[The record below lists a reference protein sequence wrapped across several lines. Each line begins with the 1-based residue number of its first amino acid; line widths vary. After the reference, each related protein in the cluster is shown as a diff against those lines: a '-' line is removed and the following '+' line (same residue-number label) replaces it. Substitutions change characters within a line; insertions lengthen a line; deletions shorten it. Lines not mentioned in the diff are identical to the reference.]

1 MSMINKKFAGLN
13 KRFARSYESRE
24 DRKVSTI
31 KALNFKKI
39 GGVEFYKP
47 EEGSNAIDIIP
58 YEIKTKNHPLV
69 RTGEAQ
75 IGEWDYLLDYF
86 VHKNVGAGNAQV
98 VCLKNTFGK
107 PCPICEQMAKF
118 RKDGKDN
125 EAKALKP
132 SRRVCYNVI
141 DPKDGKVKIFDT
153 SHYLFEK
160 ELIEE
165 ARDGG
170 NGEYVM
176 FSHPENGK
184 TVSFRAVMEKA
195 PTGEYLKFK
204 GFKFLDRDPIPEE
217 KLEKAVSLDEAI
229 TVPTYDEVERLFF
242 NADDVEE
249 SVEENDIDT
258 EEVKEVVR
266 GAEPKVVETPTEIKK
281 TKKEEKSDNPCPC
294 GHTFGIDA
302 NVFDEC
308 DDCDMWDKCCKAKN
322 KG

>member
-1 MSMINKKFAGLN
+1 MINKKFAGLN
-13 KRFARSYESRE
+13 KRFERSYESR
-24 DRKVSTI
+24 DDKKRAVV

-39 GGVEFYKP
+39 GNVEFYKP
-47 EEGSNAIDIIP
+47 EEGNNAIDILP

-86 VHKNVGAGNAQV
+86 VHKTVGAGNAQV
-98 VCLKNTFGK
+98 LCLKNTFGK
-107 PCPICEQMAKF
+107 PCPICEQMANY
-118 RKDGKDN
+118 RKQGKDE

-132 SRRVCYNVI
+132 SRRVCYNVL
-141 DPKDGKVKIFDT
+141 DPKDGKVKIFDV
-153 SHYLFEK
+153 SHFLFEK

-170 NGEYVM
+170 NGEYIM

-184 TVSFRAVMEKA
+184 TVSFRAVVEKA

-204 GFKFLDRDPIPEE
+204 GFKFLDREPISEE
-217 KLEKAVSLDEAI
+217 VLNKTISLDEAM
-229 TVPTYDEVERLFF
+229 TVPTFEEVERLFF
-242 NADDVEE
+242 NADDTDEGI
-249 SVEENDIDT
+249 EENNVDT
-258 EEVKEVVR
+258 DDVKEVVR
-266 GAEPKVVETPTEIKK
+266 TEVDNPKTVETPTEVKK
-281 TKKEEKSDNPCPC
+281 PKKEGKSDNPCPC